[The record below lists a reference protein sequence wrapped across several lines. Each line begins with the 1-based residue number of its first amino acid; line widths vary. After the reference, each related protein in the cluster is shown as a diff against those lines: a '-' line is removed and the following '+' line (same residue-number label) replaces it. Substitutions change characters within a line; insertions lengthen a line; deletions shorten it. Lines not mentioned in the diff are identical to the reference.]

1 MRSKLLT
8 ALPFIA
14 AAGMLPGTAL
24 AKDEFSVCWSIY
36 VGWMPWDYGDAEGIV
51 DKWADKY
58 DIEID
63 VVQINDYI
71 ESINQYT
78 SGRFDGC
85 TMTNMDA
92 LTIPASG
99 GVDSTALVVG
109 DFSDGNDGIVM
120 KNEDD
125 LAEIEGKRV
134 NLVELS
140 VSHYLLARG
149 LESVGLSER
158 DIEVVNTA
166 DADIVSA
173 FATPDVS
180 SVVTWNPQ
188 LSSVLEQPNANLV
201 FDSSQIPGEIMDL
214 MVVNTETLEANPKF
228 GKALTGAWYEIM
240 ARMQGDD
247 ETAIEA
253 RTHMANAAGTDLEG
267 YEAQLEATN
276 MFHDPS
282 EAVDFTRSDQLLE
295 TMQNV
300 AEFSFRH
307 GLLGQGAPS
316 AEAVGIETP
325 SGTYGN
331 EGNVNLR
338 FTDKYMQQAAD
349 GEL

>member
-8 ALPFIA
+8 ALLFIA

-99 GVDSTALVVG
+99 NVDSTALLVG

-214 MVVNTETLEANPKF
+214 MVVNTETLEANPEF

-240 ARMQGDD
+240 AHMQGND

>member
-1 MRSKLLT
+1 
-8 ALPFIA
+8 
-14 AAGMLPGTAL
+14 MLPGTAL

-51 DKWADKY
+51 DKWADRY

-99 GVDSTALVVG
+99 GVDSTALLVG

-240 ARMQGDD
+240 AHMQGSD